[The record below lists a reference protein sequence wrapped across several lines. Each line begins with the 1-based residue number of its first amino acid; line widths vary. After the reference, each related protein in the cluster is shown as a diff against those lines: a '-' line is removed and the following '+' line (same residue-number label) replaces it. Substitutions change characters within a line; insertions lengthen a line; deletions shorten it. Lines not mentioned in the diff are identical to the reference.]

1 MYELEADAD
10 VPRRSSTSSSV
21 TSEISIAA
29 GNECGRHS
37 SVFAAA
43 PLYFPGASP
52 FFNLGGTMRFTRFMR
67 ASAVGAA
74 LSILVGLVATA
85 NNGRDFSG
93 YFDVSDVQKQGE
105 LVQVT
110 LHLQLFN
117 HGNEDEKSV
126 LVTLLDTSPS
136 MTMRGSFAPVK
147 VWKHQQRIN
156 LSQQFSVS
164 QREYA
169 EWMAS
174 PGQPNIVILFQDAK
188 GNTWQRGAQISRR
201 PLVQ

>member
-1 MYELEADAD
+1 
-10 VPRRSSTSSSV
+10 
-21 TSEISIAA
+21 
-29 GNECGRHS
+29 
-37 SVFAAA
+37 
-43 PLYFPGASP
+43 
-52 FFNLGGTMRFTRFMR
+52 MRFTRFMR
-67 ASAVGAA
+67 ASVVGAA
-74 LSILVGLVATA
+74 LSILLGLSTVVATA

-117 HGNEDEKSV
+117 HGNEDERSV
-126 LVTLLDTSPS
+126 LVTLLDSSPS
-136 MTMRGSFAPVK
+136 MTMRGTFAPVK

-169 EWMAS
+169 EWMAA

>member
-1 MYELEADAD
+1 
-10 VPRRSSTSSSV
+10 
-21 TSEISIAA
+21 
-29 GNECGRHS
+29 
-37 SVFAAA
+37 
-43 PLYFPGASP
+43 
-52 FFNLGGTMRFTRFMR
+52 MRFTRFMR

>member
-1 MYELEADAD
+1 
-10 VPRRSSTSSSV
+10 
-21 TSEISIAA
+21 
-29 GNECGRHS
+29 
-37 SVFAAA
+37 
-43 PLYFPGASP
+43 
-52 FFNLGGTMRFTRFMR
+52 MRFTRFVR
-67 ASAVGAA
+67 ASAMGAA
-74 LSILVGLVATA
+74 LTVFLGLSTLVAVA
-85 NNGRDFSG
+85 NNGRDFTG
-93 YFDVSDVQKQGE
+93 YFDVSNVEKQGD

-126 LVTLLDTSPS
+126 VVTLVDSSPS
-136 MTMRGSFAPVK
+136 MMLRGSFAPVK

-164 QREYA
+164 QREYS
-169 EWMAS
+169 EWMAA

-201 PLVQ
+201 PLVP

>member
-1 MYELEADAD
+1 
-10 VPRRSSTSSSV
+10 
-21 TSEISIAA
+21 
-29 GNECGRHS
+29 
-37 SVFAAA
+37 
-43 PLYFPGASP
+43 
-52 FFNLGGTMRFTRFMR
+52 MRFTRFMR

-74 LSILVGLVATA
+74 LSILLGLVATA

>member
-1 MYELEADAD
+1 
-10 VPRRSSTSSSV
+10 
-21 TSEISIAA
+21 
-29 GNECGRHS
+29 
-37 SVFAAA
+37 
-43 PLYFPGASP
+43 
-52 FFNLGGTMRFTRFMR
+52 MRFTRFMR
-67 ASAVGAA
+67 ASVVGAA
-74 LSILVGLVATA
+74 LAIVLGLGTVVATA

-93 YFDVSDVQKQGE
+93 YFDVSNVQKQGE

-110 LHLQLFN
+110 LRLQLFN

-126 LVTLLDTSPS
+126 VVTLLDTSPS

-147 VWKHQQRIN
+147 VWKHQQRLN

-169 EWMAS
+169 EWMAA

>member
-1 MYELEADAD
+1 
-10 VPRRSSTSSSV
+10 
-21 TSEISIAA
+21 
-29 GNECGRHS
+29 
-37 SVFAAA
+37 
-43 PLYFPGASP
+43 
-52 FFNLGGTMRFTRFMR
+52 MRFTRFMR
-67 ASAVGAA
+67 ASVVGAA
-74 LSILVGLVATA
+74 LSILLGLSTVVATA

-105 LVQVT
+105 LMQVT

-117 HGNEDEKSV
+117 HGNEDERSV
-126 LVTLLDTSPS
+126 LVTLLDSSPS
-136 MTMRGSFAPVK
+136 MTMRGTFAPVK

-169 EWMAS
+169 EWMAA